1 MTEEVQAPGEAP
13 KHLNVRQAAFI
24 GVGAM
29 VGAGI
34 RAETGASAVVLV
46 IAIAAAA
53 VVLVTFI
60 FTTLIHE
67 PASIVTLLAILALGA
82 VLDFGWKRARAS
94 QAGPVRVGP

>member
-1 MTEEVQAPGEAP
+1 M
-13 KHLNVRQAAFI
+13 
-24 GVGAM
+24 
-29 VGAGI
+29 
-34 RAETGASAVVLV
+34 VLV

-67 PASIVTLLAILALGA
+67 PASIVTLLAILALGG

-94 QAGPVRVGP
+94 QAGPVQVGP